1 MNGFNDRLIEARER
15 AKFSQTQLGEAC
27 GMASTQI
34 SRYEAGRAT
43 PRRATAKRLAS
54 ALGVSEEWLLTG
66 AGPTGQF
73 IVEAVPREGGGLGLN
88 LRADP
93 ETERVFNDLASLE
106 GLTPGAFLKQL
117 VIEHIE
123 KVPETTRLHD
133 ISERVKRLEQALE
146 LAASAP
152 TPQKKPSAN

>member
-15 AKFSQTQLGEAC
+15 AGYSQTQLGEAC
-27 GMASTQI
+27 DMASTQI

-43 PRRATAKRLAS
+43 PRRATVKRLAS
-54 ALGVSEEWLLTG
+54 ALGVSEEGLLTG
-66 AGPTGQF
+66 AGPAGQF
-73 IVEAVPREGGGLGLN
+73 LIETVPREGGGLGLN

-117 VIEHIE
+117 VIEHLE
-123 KVPETTRLHD
+123 KLPETTRLRD

-146 LAASAP
+146 LATSAP
-152 TPQKKPSAN
+152 PSPKISADD